1 MDTSTLIIGSR
12 GSKLALFQANWV
24 KSQLEAHY
32 PRIEVRVEIIKTSGD
47 IFFDAPLSQVGGK
60 GLFTKEIEEALLAGK
75 IDLAVH
81 SLKDLPTVLP
91 EGLCLAAVSQRE
103 DVRDA
108 FVSNQFNRLAE
119 LPIGASVGTSSLRR
133 QSQLLALRNDLEIR
147 NLRGNLETRLRK
159 LDEGHYDAILL
170 ACAGLNRL
178 GFRERIRERIPVEQI
193 CPAIG
198 QGALG
203 MEARS
208 RDVCTLEKLRCLHH
222 RETHITVTAERA
234 LLRRLG
240 GGCQVPIAGHA
251 WIQDGRL
258 QMLGVVASI
267 DGQHVVRDRAS
278 ASLEDAEQLGC
289 RLAENLLTKGAQA
302 IVGAPAGQSDS
313 SEEL

>member
-1 MDTSTLIIGSR
+1 MDKSTLIIGSR

-24 KSQLEAHY
+24 KSQLESHY

-47 IFFDAPLSQVGGK
+47 VFLDSPLSQIGGK
-60 GLFTKEIEEALLAGK
+60 GLFTKEIEEALLASK

-91 EGLCLAAVSQRE
+91 DGLCLAAVSQRE

-108 FVSNQFNRLAE
+108 FVSNQFDRLAE
-119 LPIGASVGTSSLRR
+119 LPLGACVGTSSLRR
-133 QSQLLALRNDLEIR
+133 QSQVLALRNDLDIR
-147 NLRGNLETRLRK
+147 NLRGNLETRLHK
-159 LDEGHYDAILL
+159 LDQGQYDAILL

-178 GFRERIRERIPVEQI
+178 GFGNRIRERIPVEQI

-208 RDVCTLEKLRCLHH
+208 RDVPTLEKLRCLDH

-240 GGCQVPIAGHA
+240 GGCRVPIAGHA
-251 WIQDGRL
+251 WIQDERL
-258 QMLGVVASI
+258 QMLSVVASVN
-267 DGQHVVRDRAS
+267 GQHVVRARDS
-278 ASLEDAEQLGC
+278 ASLEDAEQLGS
-289 RLAENLLTKGAQA
+289 RLAESLLTKGARP
-302 IVGAPAGQSDS
+302 IVGALSITPAGQSD
-313 SEEL
+313 

>member
-24 KSQLEAHY
+24 KSQLESHY

-47 IFFDAPLSQVGGK
+47 VFLDSPLSQIGGK
-60 GLFTKEIEEALLAGK
+60 GLFTKEIEEALLASK

-91 EGLCLAAVSQRE
+91 DGLCLAAVSQRE

-108 FVSNQFNRLAE
+108 FVSNQFDRLAE
-119 LPIGASVGTSSLRR
+119 LPLGACVGTSSLRR
-133 QSQLLALRNDLEIR
+133 QSQVLALRNDLDIR
-147 NLRGNLETRLRK
+147 NLRGNLETRLHK
-159 LDEGHYDAILL
+159 LDQGQYDAILL

-178 GFRERIRERIPVEQI
+178 GFGNRIRERIPVEQI

-208 RDVCTLEKLRCLHH
+208 RDVPTLEKLRCLDH

-251 WIQDGRL
+251 WIQDERL
-258 QMLGVVASI
+258 QMLSVVASVN
-267 DGQHVVRDRAS
+267 GQHVVRARDS
-278 ASLEDAEQLGC
+278 ASLEDAEQLGS
-289 RLAENLLTKGAQA
+289 RLAESLLTKGARP
-302 IVGAPAGQSDS
+302 IVGALSITPAGQSD
-313 SEEL
+313 

>member
-1 MDTSTLIIGSR
+1 MDKSTLIIGSR

-24 KSQLEAHY
+24 KSQLESHY

-47 IFFDAPLSQVGGK
+47 VFLDSPLSQIGGK
-60 GLFTKEIEEALLAGK
+60 GLFTKEIEEALLASK

-91 EGLCLAAVSQRE
+91 DGLCLAAVSQRE

-108 FVSNQFNRLAE
+108 FVSNQFDRLAE
-119 LPIGASVGTSSLRR
+119 LPLGACVGTSSLRR
-133 QSQLLALRNDLEIR
+133 QSQVLALRNDLDIR
-147 NLRGNLETRLRK
+147 NLRGNLETRLHK
-159 LDEGHYDAILL
+159 LDQGQYDAILL

-178 GFRERIRERIPVEQI
+178 GFGNRIRERIPVEQI

-208 RDVCTLEKLRCLHH
+208 RDVPTLEKLRCLDH

-240 GGCQVPIAGHA
+240 GGCRVPIAGHA
-251 WIQDGRL
+251 WIQDERL
-258 QMLGVVASI
+258 QMLSVVASVN
-267 DGQHVVRDRAS
+267 GQDVVRARDS
-278 ASLEDAEQLGC
+278 ASLEDAEQLGS
-289 RLAENLLTKGAQA
+289 RLAESLLTKGARP
-302 IVGAPAGQSDS
+302 IVGALSITPAGQSD
-313 SEEL
+313 